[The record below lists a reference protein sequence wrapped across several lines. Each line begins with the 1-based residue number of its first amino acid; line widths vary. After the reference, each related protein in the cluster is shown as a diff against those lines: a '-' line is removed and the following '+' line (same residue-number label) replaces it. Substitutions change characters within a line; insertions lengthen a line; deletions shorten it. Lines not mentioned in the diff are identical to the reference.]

1 MRRPL
6 SIVIAIIVCA
16 AAVTAAW
23 RVWPHVRGLR
33 PALLSSPREASRPA
47 AAITPAVSDAEPR
60 TPPSDGEAPSRNT
73 TGFPLVLAPGLSIGT
88 YATGLGKPRVL
99 LMDGRGTLLVSV
111 PSSGKVLALPDRDR
125 DGVADE
131 TRTVVDGL
139 DRPHGLA
146 LRTTDGWQLSIAETG
161 AVASYAYDPEAMR
174 ATNRRKLFDL
184 PAGGGHFTRTLLV
197 ARADDGEERLLVSVG
212 SSCNACAE
220 RDARRATVLSARLDG
235 SDLRTFARGL
245 RNAVFLATHPTTGAV
260 WVTEMGRDL
269 LGDDLPPDE
278 INILQEGADY
288 GWPYCYG
295 KNVRDPF
302 NSRGRVNCSEKMTSH
317 VDLPAHS
324 APLGLAFVPQD
335 GWPAAWQGDLLVAF
349 HGSWNRTEP
358 TGYKI
363 VRFDLDAT
371 GAPVGAP
378 QDVISGWLSA
388 DDRAYGRPVDL
399 LFAPD
404 GALYISDDKAGVVYR
419 VMYDGAR

>member
-1 MRRPL
+1 M
-6 SIVIAIIVCA
+6 
-16 AAVTAAW
+16 
-23 RVWPHVRGLR
+23 
-33 PALLSSPREASRPA
+33 
-47 AAITPAVSDAEPR
+47 
-60 TPPSDGEAPSRNT
+60 PPSDGEAPSRNT
-73 TGFPLVLAPGLSIGT
+73 TGFPLALTPGLSIET
-88 YATGLGKPRVL
+88 YATNLGKPRVL

-146 LRTTDGWQLSIAETG
+146 LRAMDGWQLSIAETA
-161 AVASYAYDPEAMR
+161 AVASYTYDPETMR
-174 ATNRRKLFDL
+174 ATNRQKLFDL
-184 PAGGGHFTRTLLV
+184 PEGGGHFTRTLLL
-197 ARADDGEERLLVSVG
+197 ARADGGEERLLVSVG

-220 RDARRATVLSARLDG
+220 RDSRRATVLSARLDG
-235 SDLRTFARGL
+235 SDLHTFARGL

-278 INILQEGADY
+278 INILHEGADY

-302 NSRGRVNCSEKMTSH
+302 NSRGRVDCSEKVPSH

-335 GWPAAWQGDLLVAF
+335 GWPAAWQGDLL
-349 HGSWNRTEP
+349 
-358 TGYKI
+358 
-363 VRFDLDAT
+363 
-371 GAPVGAP
+371 
-378 QDVISGWLSA
+378 
-388 DDRAYGRPVDL
+388 
-399 LFAPD
+399 FASD

-419 VMYDGAR
+419 VTYDGAR